1 MDRLQAIQTT
11 NAKNGHLLGI
21 AILIAFLLPHS
32 SVLLQL
38 ANPLLC
44 LLMVYKSKGRK
55 FTPLVYAVIV
65 PIVLSLLTNAA
76 VVTQK
81 AFLSTFTVLLY
92 FACFP
97 IVGSFKINNIY
108 LYVCL
113 GYIFISQ
120 VCYMFGVSFL
130 VNLFDRLYPIDEFT
144 ANSYEQMK
152 NSISYITMFDYRL
165 GGFYHNPNQCSRY
178 ITMLLAFFL
187 VVNQGV
193 KSKGI
198 LVFTAIAYIAVLLT
212 GSRTGFVI
220 ASLILYF
227 GLLRQKAYSGN
238 TRYLFLAI
246 AVAGIGYILESG
258 YALRGLNVEEGMSGS
273 ANIKWETFVYYL
285 TNEQNFFTLLVGH
298 LDPSLFV
305 VHSALVMEHFDSE
318 YGELIFR
325 YGIIGFLGIFFFW
338 WKTAMRIH
346 KTERFFFLL
355 LLWTISSTIV
365 ASYRALFIFMLFLS
379 IIYSNN
385 VISSCKKG
393 V

>member
-1 MDRLQAIQTT
+1 
-11 NAKNGHLLGI
+11 
-21 AILIAFLLPHS
+21 
-32 SVLLQL
+32 
-38 ANPLLC
+38 
-44 LLMVYKSKGRK
+44 
-55 FTPLVYAVIV
+55 
-65 PIVLSLLTNAA
+65 
-76 VVTQK
+76 
-81 AFLSTFTVLLY
+81 
-92 FACFP
+92 
-97 IVGSFKINNIY
+97 
-108 LYVCL
+108 
-113 GYIFISQ
+113 
-120 VCYMFGVSFL
+120 
-130 VNLFDRLYPIDEFT
+130 
-144 ANSYEQMK
+144 
-152 NSISYITMFDYRL
+152 MFDYRL

-212 GSRTGFVI
+212 GSRTGFVV